1 MRAWILPAATGARPR
16 LHETVTAF
24 GSLIHQAGT
33 MTKWLIIDG
42 YNLIHRTG
50 DRQPGSHQPGNCR
63 DGAPTLRLGGRV
75 REGGVPRDL
84 AGKRRRLIQLLE
96 KTVGI
101 LAERITVVFDG
112 RSGGDGHSSGDGH
125 SGGGPDK
132 QESSVVE
139 VLFSPRDKTADT
151 VIEQL
156 VFQAGPMGKS
166 ATAGGIVVVT
176 SDRLERETTEGA
188 GAETMACSVFLD
200 QLNET
205 LARIEQNLRAR
216 AAAQHPATPLS
227 NPFSSLVINK
237 SREIPRISSE

>member
-1 MRAWILPAATGARPR
+1 
-16 LHETVTAF
+16 
-24 GSLIHQAGT
+24 

-42 YNLIHRTG
+42 YNLIHRIG
-50 DRQPGSHQPGNCR
+50 DYLSGVPMFR
-63 DGAPTLRLGGRV
+63 A
-75 REGGVPRDL
+75 GGVPRDL

-112 RSGGDGHSSGDGH
+112 RSGG
-125 SGGGPDK
+125 GPDE
-132 QESSVVE
+132 QESTVVE

-156 VFQAGPMGKS
+156 VFQAGPAGKV
-166 ATAGGIVVVT
+166 VVVT
-176 SDRLERETTEGA
+176 SDRLERETTEAA
-188 GAETMACSVFLD
+188 GAETKACSVFLD

-205 LARIEQNLRAR
+205 LARIEQELRALGT
-216 AAAQHPATPLS
+216 AQHPAAPLG

-237 SREIPRISSE
+237 PGETS

>member
-1 MRAWILPAATGARPR
+1 
-16 LHETVTAF
+16 
-24 GSLIHQAGT
+24 

-50 DRQPGSHQPGNCR
+50 GHRSGDQPGW
-63 DGAPTLRLGGRV
+63 L
-75 REGGVPRDL
+75 PRDL

-112 RSGGDGHSSGDGH
+112 RSGG
-125 SGGGPDK
+125 GPDE
-132 QESSVVE
+132 QESLVVE

-156 VFQAGPMGKS
+156 VFQAGPAGKV
-166 ATAGGIVVVT
+166 VVVT
-176 SDRLERETTEGA
+176 SDRLERETTEAA
-188 GAETMACSVFLD
+188 GAETKACSVFLD

-205 LARIEQNLRAR
+205 LVRIEQELRALGT
-216 AAAQHPATPLS
+216 AQHPAAPLG
-227 NPFSSLVINK
+227 NPFSELVINK
-237 SREIPRISSE
+237 PGETS

>member
-1 MRAWILPAATGARPR
+1 
-16 LHETVTAF
+16 
-24 GSLIHQAGT
+24 

-50 DRQPGSHQPGNCR
+50 
-63 DGAPTLRLGGRV
+63 APTLREVGM
-75 REGGVPRDL
+75 PRDL

-112 RSGGDGHSSGDGH
+112 RSGGDGHSGGDGR
-125 SGGGPDK
+125 SSGGPDE
-132 QESSVVE
+132 QESLVVE

-156 VFQAGPMGKS
+156 VFQAG
-166 ATAGGIVVVT
+166 AAGRVVVVT
-176 SDRLERETTEGA
+176 SDRLERETTEAA

-205 LARIEQNLRAR
+205 LARIEQNLLAR
-216 AAAQHPATPLS
+216 GAAQHPSAPLG
-227 NPFSSLVINK
+227 NPFSGLVINNPAETK
-237 SREIPRISSE
+237 

>member
-1 MRAWILPAATGARPR
+1 MRPR
-16 LHETVTAF
+16 AEPGIPLNIKAV
-24 GSLIHQAGT
+24 T

-50 DRQPGSHQPGNCR
+50 
-63 DGAPTLRLGGRV
+63 APILREAGL
-75 REGGVPRDL
+75 PHDL

-112 RSGGDGHSSGDGH
+112 RSGGDGHSGDG
-125 SGGGPDK
+125 PDE
-132 QESSVVE
+132 QESLVVE
-139 VLFSPRDKTADT
+139 VLFSPGDKTADT

-156 VFQAGPMGKS
+156 VFQAG
-166 ATAGGIVVVT
+166 TAGSSVCNAVRSTAGRVVVVT
-176 SDRLERETTEGA
+176 SDRLERETTEAA

-205 LARIEQNLRAR
+205 LARIEQNLRSIGAT
-216 AAAQHPATPLS
+216 QHPTTPLG
-227 NPFSSLVINK
+227 NPFSSLVVNAPGET
-237 SREIPRISSE
+237 SGA

>member
-1 MRAWILPAATGARPR
+1 MI
-16 LHETVTAF
+16 
-24 GSLIHQAGT
+24 
-33 MTKWLIIDG
+33 KWLIIDG

-50 DRQPGSHQPGNCR
+50 NCR
-63 DGAPTLRLGGRV
+63 IGDDRSGDRPVRL
-75 REGGVPRDL
+75 PRDL
-84 AGKRRRLIQLLE
+84 GGKRRHLIQLLE
-96 KTVGI
+96 KTVGV

-112 RSGGDGHSSGDGH
+112 RSGGNDH
-125 SGGGPDK
+125 SGKAPDE

-156 VFQAGPMGKS
+156 VFQAGPAGKV
-166 ATAGGIVVVT
+166 VVVT

-205 LARIEQNLRAR
+205 LVRIEQNLRSRSAT
-216 AAAQHPATPLS
+216 QHSVTPLG
-227 NPFSSLVINK
+227 NPFATLDINNPGGA
-237 SREIPRISSE
+237 SGA

>member
-1 MRAWILPAATGARPR
+1 M
-16 LHETVTAF
+16 
-24 GSLIHQAGT
+24 
-33 MTKWLIIDG
+33 
-42 YNLIHRTG
+42 
-50 DRQPGSHQPGNCR
+50 
-63 DGAPTLRLGGRV
+63 
-75 REGGVPRDL
+75 PRDL

-125 SGGGPDK
+125 SGDGPDE
-132 QESSVVE
+132 QESLVVE

-156 VFQAGPMGKS
+156 VFQTGPVGRV
-166 ATAGGIVVVT
+166 VVVT
-176 SDRLERETTEGA
+176 SDRLERETTEAA

-205 LARIEQNLRAR
+205 LARIEQALRSRGAT
-216 AAAQHPATPLS
+216 QYQATPLS
-227 NPFSSLVINK
+227 NPFSSLDINK
-237 SREIPRISSE
+237 QGEPSGA

>member
-1 MRAWILPAATGARPR
+1 
-16 LHETVTAF
+16 
-24 GSLIHQAGT
+24 

-50 DRQPGSHQPGNCR
+50 NYRS
-63 DGAPTLRLGGRV
+63 GAPAFRAV
-75 REGGVPRDL
+75 GVARDL

-112 RSGGDGHSSGDGH
+112 RSGGDGHSD
-125 SGGGPDK
+125 GGPDE

-156 VFQAGPMGKS
+156 VFKAGPVGK
-166 ATAGGIVVVT
+166 VMVVT
-176 SDRLERETTEGA
+176 SDRLERETTEA
-188 GAETMACSVFLD
+188 VGAETMACSVFLD

-205 LARIEQNLRAR
+205 LIRIEQELRSR
-216 AAAQHPATPLS
+216 AAAQHPATPLG
-227 NPFSSLVINK
+227 NPFSELDIHK
-237 SREIPRISSE
+237 PGEPPGA

>member
-1 MRAWILPAATGARPR
+1 
-16 LHETVTAF
+16 
-24 GSLIHQAGT
+24 

-42 YNLIHRTG
+42 YNLIHRAG
-50 DRQPGSHQPGNCR
+50 DQWFGNHRPGDQPGG
-63 DGAPTLRLGGRV
+63 L
-75 REGGVPRDL
+75 PRDL

-112 RSGGDGHSSGDGH
+112 HSSG
-125 SGGGPDK
+125 GPDE

-151 VIEQL
+151 IIEQL
-156 VFQAGPMGKS
+156 VFQTGPADGV
-166 ATAGGIVVVT
+166 VVVT
-176 SDRLERETTEGA
+176 SDRLERETTGA
-188 GAETMACSVFLD
+188 TGAETMACSVFLD

-205 LARIEQNLRAR
+205 LARIEQELRSR
-216 AAAQHPATPLS
+216 AAAQHPTTPLG

-237 SREIPRISSE
+237 PDKTSGA

>member
-1 MRAWILPAATGARPR
+1 MKSPAELNNTNA
-16 LHETVTAF
+16 
-24 GSLIHQAGT
+24 

-50 DRQPGSHQPGNCR
+50 DYRSGV
-63 DGAPTLRLGGRV
+63 PTLRAYPSSA
-75 REGGVPRDL
+75 REVGEPRDL

-112 RSGGDGHSSGDGH
+112 RSGGNGH
-125 SGGGPDK
+125 SGGDGHAGNGPARSATSGSRRITGGPDE
-132 QESSVVE
+132 QESPVVE

-156 VFQAGPMGKS
+156 VFQAGPQ
-166 ATAGGIVVVT
+166 GGIVVVT
-176 SDRLERETTEGA
+176 SDRLERETTEAA
-188 GAETMACSVFLD
+188 GAETKAGSVFLD

-205 LARIEQNLRAR
+205 LVRIEQNLRSRGAT
-216 AAAQHPATPLS
+216 QHPATPLG

-237 SREIPRISSE
+237 QGDTSEA

>member
-1 MRAWILPAATGARPR
+1 
-16 LHETVTAF
+16 
-24 GSLIHQAGT
+24 

-42 YNLIHRTG
+42 YNLIHR
-50 DRQPGSHQPGNCR
+50 SGNHLS
-63 DGAPTLRLGGRV
+63 GAPTLREV
-75 REGGVPRDL
+75 GVPRDL

-112 RSGGDGHSSGDGH
+112 RSGGDGHSSG
-125 SGGGPDK
+125 GPDE
-132 QESSVVE
+132 QESLVVE

-156 VFQAGPMGKS
+156 VFQAGPQ
-166 ATAGGIVVVT
+166 GGIVVVT

-205 LARIEQNLRAR
+205 LARIEQNLRSR
-216 AAAQHPATPLS
+216 GTAQHPATPLS
-227 NPFSSLVINK
+227 NPFSSLDITK
-237 SREIPRISSE
+237 SGEIPRISSE